1 MKIQQLKNVFQA
13 ILACFGVL
21 GVLLGV
27 GIAFVTLA
35 VRSDNLSSFYALV
48 LYADGLAVCG
58 VSVLASWLF
67 EVRKRLLEEKVF
79 CSEFFTRDHFV
90 YTETLLKQ
98 IMAKRAK
105 HHNLS
110 GVLAAINVQDLH
122 GDILALYGPNA
133 VKEINE
139 TVLTTIAHHFADTNG
154 YNYAFNMLEGFFV
167 YSSHEDKEA
176 FYKELHTVSLE
187 VAASLKKTQA
197 LPSVKL
203 LIGVEEIK
211 KDETPEEILNKALF
225 AEKFKSNSRLLDE
238 VVVYDEDMMAHNE
251 AQRALAVEL
260 DRALKKEE
268 FELYFQPKYSLKGK
282 CFYGAESLIRWHHPT
297 RGLLPP
303 SLFIPFAEASGN
315 IMAIDYYVFE
325 HVCRRIAE
333 WKKQGNPLLYISV
346 NLSRKTVYN
355 PGLLD
360 YFRSMIERY
369 QVDPRMIEIELTE
382 SIAAKDSIYIAD
394 MIKKLREI
402 GFRTSI
408 DDFGVGYSSFSSL
421 KRIPFNTLKI
431 DKTFIDDIEVNER
444 SRAMV
449 KMVID
454 LGHSLEM
461 EVVAEGVESEK
472 QVRLLQAMK
481 LDNIQGYFYAR
492 ALSGFDYLR
501 FLEKHPYLNYDAKG
515 KEGRKS

>member
-1 MKIQQLKNVFQA
+1 
-13 ILACFGVL
+13 
-21 GVLLGV
+21 
-27 GIAFVTLA
+27 
-35 VRSDNLSSFYALV
+35 
-48 LYADGLAVCG
+48 
-58 VSVLASWLF
+58 
-67 EVRKRLLEEKVF
+67 
-79 CSEFFTRDHFV
+79 
-90 YTETLLKQ
+90 
-98 IMAKRAK
+98 
-105 HHNLS
+105 
-110 GVLAAINVQDLH
+110 
-122 GDILALYGPNA
+122 
-133 VKEINE
+133 
-139 TVLTTIAHHFADTNG
+139 
-154 YNYAFNMLEGFFV
+154 
-167 YSSHEDKEA
+167 
-176 FYKELHTVSLE
+176 
-187 VAASLKKTQA
+187 
-197 LPSVKL
+197 
-203 LIGVEEIK
+203 
-211 KDETPEEILNKALF
+211 
-225 AEKFKSNSRLLDE
+225 LLDE

-515 KEGRKS
+515 KESRKS